1 VRLRS
6 APVVGEWRAYNGNYA
21 STRYS
26 PLDQINQDT
35 VKNLKL
41 VTKTLVFMGEGIR
54 QAPPGSGGKKFRAFD
69 KATGQVVWET
79 ELDGASTGVPMTYF
93 WQGKQYIVVPIGWQ
107 GHPGEFVA
115 LALN

>member
-1 VRLRS
+1 
-6 APVVGEWRAYNGNYA
+6 
-21 STRYS
+21 
-26 PLDQINQDT
+26 
-35 VKNLKL
+35 
-41 VTKTLVFMGEGIR
+41 M
-54 QAPPGSGGKKFRAFD
+54 
-69 KATGQVVWET
+69 VWET